1 MFSLEGIPGIY
12 FNSLFGTSNDIKKFK
27 ISKKNRDLNRHKWD
41 LFNLQKKL
49 GKKNSKE
56 NIVFSEIMRLLKI
69 RKNQEAFHPNATQ
82 YTLDLGKKIYG
93 LWRQSKDKRQSIF
106 SVTNITSESV
116 EFNLNKLNLIKNETW
131 RDLINPKTKIN
142 GKNCIKLKP
151 FETLW
156 ISNN

>member
-1 MFSLEGIPGIY
+1 MS
-12 FNSLFGTSNDIKKFK
+12 NSESVNKVVEKYVA
-27 ISKKNRDLNRHKWD
+27 SM
-41 LFNLQKKL
+41 
-49 GKKNSKE
+49 KE
-56 NIVFSEIMRLLKI
+56 SSADKVR
-69 RKNQEAFHPNATQ
+69 EAFHPNATQ

-116 EFNLNKLNLIKNETW
+116 EFNLNRLNLIKNETW

-142 GKNCIKLKP
+142 GKNNIRLKP